1 MKKIKKAF
9 VITSLLFFPLT
20 GTLTACN
27 NTSASEPIKYGTVSV
42 ADGIANGT
50 VSATKLGNVA
60 LDTEIT
66 ILASP
71 DSGYE
76 VDSYFL
82 NDVKLESNTFKVKE
96 GSNIIKATFKPVTPL
111 TEYGTV
117 EIMSSKVTNGTIA
130 AKLEDGTLID
140 KSHKRFKVGTK
151 VFVDATPVNKAYQ
164 VTSIKLNDTTEVN
177 KDTDGKYS
185 FLVTEGKNFLGAAFD
200 LIHPGKGLIDL
211 DSSYKN
217 GTVVIKN
224 GDAVV
229 NSGDVI
235 DKDTELKIT
244 ATAADK
250 YIVRYV
256 KVNGKELAKSE
267 SEDTYS
273 FKVNEGLVSIEVSF
287 VFKATSL
294 AINIPD
300 SWIKVESRWGSYY
313 LVEQG
318 ETYDLGVT
326 LTPEGSFAD
335 LSWKK
340 GEYDKDIEIKDGK
353 LTVLN
358 ASENTNTITVSLK
371 DNDSIQAEVEVK
383 PISSGTRL
391 ARKLKDKLETAKAFE
406 IANTKKVT
414 FRSIVND
421 DYSNKNNQFDFES
434 YSDGYTVTKK
444 TDKEGTSSYV
454 YQGINDNTFYTLKKE
469 GTKVSSLS
477 STDIDDSNK
486 AEYQDYLK
494 TFGSAE
500 FLDNN
505 GLGTKYTGLADLY
518 QKRIIDQ
525 TFSLDGN
532 QKEIRASLVGLK
544 DKEGYKFTSTCTT
557 TGLRRVKYKTDVT
570 STLSFNA
577 RGGIDSISYKR
588 VDHQIDDDGNLVA
601 SAKDQITEYTA
612 TIEYGTK
619 EADPNHYFNF
629 SDYYY
634 TAFDLNLYTDKSDK
648 EGSKLTMDSEG
659 KYHLYVSQYAYGNL
673 TGIVPETALSDID
686 DITVTKDSGINA
698 YGSVK
703 SGYTFYSTKAGEY
716 HVTLA
721 SKNVTKTLTFVVSY
735 APIEKIEFKTIP
747 DSIYC
752 DDKTE
757 IKATV
762 SPSGVE
768 NSNVTYTIEGEN
780 LGCSIVKEGSKYRL
794 QAGSTAGTIMVKA
807 TADGDSTKSVTKSVL
822 IKETPSIYDSIKG
835 NSYRKSEMDYYTYNT
850 TYYTV
855 SFTDVSKDV
864 LKGTLIIESEDYYR
878 EQKTTLATF
887 RFDVAVKG
895 AKLTLTNIT
904 CDKDDFKD
912 KLSSTRTG
920 NLKSDGTL
928 DGISITYDGT
938 TLKLPKKSTSSG
950 GSGGGDW
957 GDYGW

>member
-1 MKKIKKAF
+1 MKKIKKVF
-9 VITSLLFFPLT
+9 VVSSLLFFPLT
-20 GTLTACN
+20 GTLTSCQPK
-27 NTSASEPIKYGTVSV
+27 TSEEIKYGTVSV
-42 ADGIANGT
+42 AEGITGGT

-71 DSGYE
+71 DDGYE

-82 NDVKLESNTFKVKE
+82 NDTKLDSNTFKVKE
-96 GSNIIKATFKPVTPL
+96 GSNIIKATFKQTTPL
-111 TEYGTV
+111 TEFGTV
-117 EIMSSKVTNGTIA
+117 EVISAKVTNGTIVA
-130 AKLEDGTLID
+130 RLEDGTLID
-140 KSHKRFKVGTK
+140 KSNKRFKAGTK
-151 VFVDATPVNKAYQ
+151 VFVEPTPVNKAYQ
-164 VTSIKLNDTTEVN
+164 ITSIKLNDTTAVN
-177 KDTDGKYS
+177 KDADGKYS
-185 FLVTEGKNFLGAAFD
+185 FLVTEGKNFLGADFG

-224 GDAVV
+224 GDTIV
-229 NSGDVI
+229 NSGDAI
-235 DKDTELKIT
+235 GKDTELKIT
-244 ATAADK
+244 ATAEDK

-256 KVNGKELAKSE
+256 KVNGKELTKGE
-267 SEDTYS
+267 NEDSYS

-294 AINIPD
+294 SINIPD
-300 SWIKVESRWGSYY
+300 SWIKVESRWGNYY

-340 GEYDKDIEIKDGK
+340 GDTDKDIEVKDGK

-358 ASENTNTITVSLK
+358 ASENTNTIIVSLT
-371 DNDSIQAEVEVK
+371 DNDSIEAEVNVK

-391 ARKLKDKLETAKAFE
+391 ARKLKDKLEAAKTYE

-421 DYSNKNNQFDFES
+421 DYTNENNQFDFET

-444 TDKEGTSSYV
+444 TDKEGASSYL

-469 GTKVSSLS
+469 GAKVSSLS

-486 AEYQDYLK
+486 ADYQDYLK
-494 TFGSAE
+494 TFGSVE

-525 TFSLDGN
+525 TFSLDGD

-544 DKEGYKFTSTCTT
+544 DDEGYKFTSTCTT

-570 STLSFNA
+570 SLLSFNA
-577 RGGIDSISYKR
+577 QGGIESISYKR

-612 TIEYGTK
+612 TIEYGAK

-629 SDYYY
+629 NDYYY
-634 TAFDLNLYTDKSDK
+634 TAFDLSLYTNKSDK
-648 EGSKLTMDSEG
+648 EGSKLTMDSDG

-703 SGYTFYSTKAGEY
+703 YGYTFYSVKAGEY

-721 SKNVTKTLTFVVSY
+721 SKNVTKTLTFVIEY
-735 APIEKIEFKTIP
+735 APIEKIEFKTVP
-747 DSIYC
+747 DSLYF
-752 DDKTE
+752 DAKSE

-768 NSNVTYTIEGEN
+768 NSNVTYTIEGED

-794 QAGSTAGTIMVKA
+794 QAGSTAGTITVKA
-807 TADGDSTKSVTKSVL
+807 TADGDKSKSVAKSVV
-822 IKETPSIYDSIKG
+822 IKEVPSIYESIKG
-835 NSYRKSEMDYYTYNT
+835 NSYRKSEMDYSTYDT

-864 LKGTLIIESEDYYR
+864 LKGTLVIETEGYYSE
-878 EQKTTLATF
+878 KTTLATF
-887 RFDVAVKG
+887 TFDVQVKG
-895 AKLTLTNIT
+895 ATLTLTNIT
-904 CDKDDFKD
+904 CTNDSLKD
-912 KLSSTRTG
+912 KLSSTRSG

-928 DGISITYDGT
+928 DSINITYNGT
-938 TLKLPKKSTSSG
+938 TLKLPKKSSSREG
-950 GSGGGDW
+950 GEGGLDW
-957 GDYGW
+957 

>member
-1 MKKIKKAF
+1 M
-9 VITSLLFFPLT
+9 
-20 GTLTACN
+20 
-27 NTSASEPIKYGTVSV
+27 
-42 ADGIANGT
+42 
-50 VSATKLGNVA
+50 
-60 LDTEIT
+60 
-66 ILASP
+66 
-71 DSGYE
+71 
-76 VDSYFL
+76 
-82 NDVKLESNTFKVKE
+82 
-96 GSNIIKATFKPVTPL
+96 
-111 TEYGTV
+111 
-117 EIMSSKVTNGTIA
+117 
-130 AKLEDGTLID
+130 
-140 KSHKRFKVGTK
+140 
-151 VFVDATPVNKAYQ
+151 
-164 VTSIKLNDTTEVN
+164 N

-229 NSGDVI
+229 KSGDVI
-235 DKDTELKIT
+235 DKDTELKIS

-340 GEYDKDIEIKDGK
+340 GEFDKDIEIKDGK

-371 DNDSIQAEVEVK
+371 DNNSIQAEVEVK

-391 ARKLKDKLETAKAFE
+391 ARKLKEKLETAKAYE

-421 DYSNKNNQFDFES
+421 DYSNENNQFDFES

-444 TDKEGTSSYV
+444 TDKEGASSYL

-544 DKEGYKFTSTCTT
+544 DEEGYKFTSTCTT
-557 TGLRRVKYKTDVT
+557 TGLRRVK
-570 STLSFNA
+570 
-577 RGGIDSISYKR
+577 
-588 VDHQIDDDGNLVA
+588 
-601 SAKDQITEYTA
+601 
-612 TIEYGTK
+612 
-619 EADPNHYFNF
+619 
-629 SDYYY
+629 
-634 TAFDLNLYTDKSDK
+634 
-648 EGSKLTMDSEG
+648 
-659 KYHLYVSQYAYGNL
+659 
-673 TGIVPETALSDID
+673 
-686 DITVTKDSGINA
+686 
-698 YGSVK
+698 
-703 SGYTFYSTKAGEY
+703 
-716 HVTLA
+716 
-721 SKNVTKTLTFVVSY
+721 
-735 APIEKIEFKTIP
+735 
-747 DSIYC
+747 
-752 DDKTE
+752 
-757 IKATV
+757 
-762 SPSGVE
+762 
-768 NSNVTYTIEGEN
+768 
-780 LGCSIVKEGSKYRL
+780 
-794 QAGSTAGTIMVKA
+794 
-807 TADGDSTKSVTKSVL
+807 
-822 IKETPSIYDSIKG
+822 
-835 NSYRKSEMDYYTYNT
+835 
-850 TYYTV
+850 
-855 SFTDVSKDV
+855 
-864 LKGTLIIESEDYYR
+864 
-878 EQKTTLATF
+878 
-887 RFDVAVKG
+887 
-895 AKLTLTNIT
+895 
-904 CDKDDFKD
+904 
-912 KLSSTRTG
+912 
-920 NLKSDGTL
+920 
-928 DGISITYDGT
+928 
-938 TLKLPKKSTSSG
+938 
-950 GSGGGDW
+950 
-957 GDYGW
+957 